1 MAVDLLAV
9 LGSLHSRCCFPQSTR
24 NCGSLDVA
32 IMAARRAARRSAEMP
47 GGARNG
53 RPRPSGAPWI
63 IRTFWD
69 MRPFARELQQDF
81 RNDICGFESS
91 QPGTIRLLPPV
102 MNGIMTD
109 EDLNFIGP
117 IAPVKL
123 FLPASGP
130 TGGNQRARIRSALP
144 QSSDVSGA
152 R

>member
-1 MAVDLLAV
+1 
-9 LGSLHSRCCFPQSTR
+9 
-24 NCGSLDVA
+24 
-32 IMAARRAARRSAEMP
+32 MP

-123 FLPASGP
+123 FSRCEGRCSAKLLF
-130 TGGNQRARIRSALP
+130 GNFKSIGTVFRIVFQRSPWNGKVFLTEAFLDTSVRRVPEDRRVAPPPIELISFFI
-144 QSSDVSGA
+144 
-152 R
+152 

>member
-1 MAVDLLAV
+1 LIMAVDLLARLRAATLQMLLPAIDTELRV
-9 LGSLHSRCCFPQSTR
+9 VGRR
-24 NCGSLDVA
+24 

-69 MRPFARELQQDF
+69 LRPFARELQQDF

-123 FLPASGP
+123 FSGRE
-130 TGGNQRARIRSALP
+130 GRCSAKLLFGNFKFIGTMFRI
-144 QSSDVSGA
+144 VF
-152 R
+152 

>member
-1 MAVDLLAV
+1 
-9 LGSLHSRCCFPQSTR
+9 
-24 NCGSLDVA
+24 
-32 IMAARRAARRSAEMP
+32 MP

-69 MRPFARELQQDF
+69 LRPFTRELQQDF

-123 FLPASGP
+123 FSGRE
-130 TGGNQRARIRSALP
+130 GRCSAKLLFGNFKFIGTMFRI
-144 QSSDVSGA
+144 VF
-152 R
+152 